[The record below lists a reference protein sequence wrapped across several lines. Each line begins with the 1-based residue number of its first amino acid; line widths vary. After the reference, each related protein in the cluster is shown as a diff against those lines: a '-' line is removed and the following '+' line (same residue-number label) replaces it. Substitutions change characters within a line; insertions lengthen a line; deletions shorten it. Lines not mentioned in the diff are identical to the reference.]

1 MEKNTKRG
9 LSLTGKDIMPT
20 VEKERTITTFAF
32 FLLWIGIAVQ
42 LVTFIAAA
50 QLYPALSP
58 VQIIIACIIGNLI
71 VAALLTLLG
80 DIGIKYGVPYAV
92 IIRASFGYLGAHLPA
107 VFRALPAIFWFGFQ
121 TWMGAYALNIIME
134 MLTGYSNLTLVII
147 LFGAV
152 QIINTAMGIQTISR
166 FQWLA
171 APSIIVIG
179 IYLQYVVMSTYNL
192 SFRDI
197 FSTGGEGG
205 ISMGYAI
212 VVMMGTYITM
222 ALNAPDFT
230 RFLKVNAQKGES
242 NWFKLNRG
250 SAIGHTFGL
259 VGAMLMFTI
268 LGLTSGVATGN
279 WNPIDVMVATLG
291 PNNPLLLIAC
301 LVFIILAQWSTNISA
316 NLLPPGYII
325 VNFFPRKISFAAG
338 AIIAG
343 IIGLLIQPWNYA
355 DYVPQILMVITAL
368 LAPIVGI
375 MFTDY
380 YLLRKRTLNIDE
392 LYKVNGQ
399 YKYWN
404 NINPAAIITY
414 VPSGL
419 SVMLFPDYGFF
430 SALLIAAVLYYSL
443 MKFWICKVYPQPEI
457 SKVKR
462 IAEEEVLPV
471 EPIE

>member
-1 MEKNTKRG
+1 MQKTSEKG
-9 LSLTGKDIMPT
+9 ISLTGKDIMPT
-20 VEKERTITTFAF
+20 TDRERTISTFGF

-58 VQIIIACIIGNLI
+58 VQIIIACIVGNLI
-71 VAALLTLLG
+71 VALLLTLLG
-80 DIGIKYGVPYAV
+80 DIGIKYGIPYAV
-92 IIRASFGYLGAHLPA
+92 FIRASFGYLGAHIPA
-107 VFRALPAIFWFGFQ
+107 FFRALPAIFWFGFQ

-134 MLTGYSNLTLVII
+134 MLTGYSNLTLLII

-152 QIINTAMGIQTISR
+152 QIINTAMGIKTISR

-171 APSIIVIG
+171 APSIIIIG
-179 IYLQYVVMSTYNL
+179 IYLQYVVMTSYSLT
-192 SFRDI
+192 FGDI
-197 FSTGGEGG
+197 FSRGGEGG

-230 RFLKVNAQKGES
+230 RFLKVNVKKGEN
-242 NWFKLNRG
+242 NWFKLNKG
-250 SAIGHTFGL
+250 SSIGHTFGL

-279 WNPIDVMVATLG
+279 WNPIDVMVATMG
-291 PNNPLLLIAC
+291 ANSPVVLIAC

-325 VNFFPRKISFAAG
+325 VNFFPRKISFATG
-338 AIIAG
+338 AIVAG
-343 IIGLLIQPWNYA
+343 VIGLIAQPWAYA
-355 DYVPQILMVITAL
+355 DFVPQILMVITAL

-375 MFTDY
+375 MFADY
-380 YLLRKRTLNIDE
+380 YLLRKRTLNTEE
-392 LYKVNGQ
+392 LYKVDGQ

-404 NINPAAIITY
+404 NVNPAALIAY
-414 VPSGL
+414 VPSGV
-419 SVMLFPDYGFF
+419 SVLLFPDYGFF
-430 SALLIAAVLYYSL
+430 SALLIAAALYYTL
-443 MKFWICKVYPQPEI
+443 MKLWICKVYPQPETE
-457 SKVKR
+457 KPTANV
-462 IAEEEVLPV
+462 EESVTLETLK
-471 EPIE
+471 